1 MSIKTELSKYGS
13 GIGIIYLTD
22 SNDLIKYQKLNDK
35 RGREESERLM
45 LVSSTLS
52 SNISATSLVEVTA
65 SGGNITNLS
74 YNGVSVFN
82 TTTPVTGATTSDL
95 ALSLALAINSN
106 VSTPNYTAVSSGSF
120 VTVYLSA
127 DQGDSL
133 NGQVAGFSTTG
144 TADLIATP
152 LDGGSYSSGSEVD
165 SQVGY
170 KMYLNSNDSAV
181 VDTLV
186 GATDITSAVLRKSS
200 SSPYTIRESQIS
212 SGSISVNR
220 DTNITIVNVQTEGSV
235 ATDDLTSINEGIF
248 NDGDTIVLVAKES
261 TKVITVKENQG
272 GNIELSNG
280 VDFITG
286 GKDFSI
292 SLRYSASD
300 NKWYESS
307 RSPVYSSR
315 WFNIAWL
322 L

>member
-133 NGQVAGFSTTG
+133 NGQVINLQLSTTG
-144 TADLIATP
+144 SLYFFNGITWK
-152 LDGGSYSSGSEVD
+152 
-165 SQVGY
+165 QV
-170 KMYLNSNDSAV
+170 MLA
-181 VDTLV
+181 
-186 GATDITSAVLRKSS
+186 
-200 SSPYTIRESQIS
+200 P
-212 SGSISVNR
+212 
-220 DTNITIVNVQTEGSV
+220 
-235 ATDDLTSINEGIF
+235 
-248 NDGDTIVLVAKES
+248 
-261 TKVITVKENQG
+261 
-272 GNIELSNG
+272 
-280 VDFITG
+280 
-286 GKDFSI
+286 
-292 SLRYSASD
+292 
-300 NKWYESS
+300 
-307 RSPVYSSR
+307 
-315 WFNIAWL
+315 
-322 L
+322 